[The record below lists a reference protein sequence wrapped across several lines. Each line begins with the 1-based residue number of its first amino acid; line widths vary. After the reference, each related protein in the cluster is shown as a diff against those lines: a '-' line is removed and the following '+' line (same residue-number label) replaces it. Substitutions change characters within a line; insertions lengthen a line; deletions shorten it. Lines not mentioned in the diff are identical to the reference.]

1 MTVFEDLDD
10 PNPPIADSTQRQ
22 AVAERAGRITRR
34 RRVRGLATTATIVLV
49 AVGATAL
56 LVDRRGDTVR
66 TIGYPLSTP
75 RQVLQFRLVLGE
87 QTNDCPA
94 PAAERVSPSD
104 TQVLLAFPSAHSCL
118 RVGPA
123 LLSVGT
129 VQTFELN
136 SSDPTGSALVTLTA
150 SDAAR
155 FDQVAAT
162 NLGQRVAVVMF
173 DQILIAPRLLNP
185 QYNGRLQLTGL
196 SPTLL
201 DRMRKVLVPAVA
213 GHGSGGARPKDG
225 GDLAVCR
232 AFAELAPF
240 GPRPTPAQA
249 QRALDD
255 ARSAHPRDQEL
266 ARIAERT
273 FRVDGQLAFRPADAD
288 YLRSVCHAVGVG
300 LALGS

>member
-1 MTVFEDLDD
+1 MTGFEDLDD
-10 PNPPIADSTQRQ
+10 PNPRIAQSAQRQ
-22 AVAERAGRITRR
+22 AVAERARRLTRR
-34 RRVRGLATTATIVLV
+34 RRVRGLAATAIVVLV
-49 AVGATAL
+49 AVGAAAL
-56 LVDRRGDTVR
+56 LVDRPGNTVR
-66 TIGYPLSTP
+66 TVGYPPSP

-94 PAAERVSPSD
+94 PSAERVSPSD

-129 VQTFELN
+129 VQTFEVN
-136 SSDPTGSALVTLTA
+136 SGDPTGAALVTLTA
-150 SDAAR
+150 SDAPR
-155 FDQVAAT
+155 FNQVAAT

-196 SPTLL
+196 SPILL

-240 GPRPTPAQA
+240 GPRPTPTQA

-273 FRVDGQLAFRPADAD
+273 FRIDGQLAFRPADAD
-288 YLRSVCHAVGVG
+288 YLRGVCHALGVG